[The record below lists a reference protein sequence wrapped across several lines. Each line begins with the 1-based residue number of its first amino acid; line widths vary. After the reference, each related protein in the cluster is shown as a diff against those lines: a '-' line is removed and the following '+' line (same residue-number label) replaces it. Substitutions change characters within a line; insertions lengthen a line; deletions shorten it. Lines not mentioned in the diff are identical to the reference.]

1 MKIKLNFPTLA
12 TLIFFALQAC
22 TTKDK
27 QPSEKVF
34 QSPTPK
40 KESAVL
46 QPDTITAL
54 SDQKDSVAFFKAPD
68 GSIYRITLND
78 ENGNPVVSADES
90 LIAKDSLYCI
100 TDIYLGTKRKKSKT
114 SFAVKTY
121 KIFKNV
127 AALKKTFV
135 ADSIMR
141 NLSPAISS
149 DSNSVRVTQEKRNV
163 TITTAF
169 IYAVSREDD
178 NDFHVIIGDS
188 LPYDVSKSITVEI
201 SGLPNPPNN
210 ATDSIQNTR
219 TVFESFFGE
228 KCSGAYTVFSPPIKI
243 SVNGSLFFDIDHAA
257 GIIGTGIYKPETCWE
272 IHPVNSIT
280 FK

>member
-1 MKIKLNFPTLA
+1 MA
-12 TLIFFALQAC
+12 R
-22 TTKDK
+22 
-27 QPSEKVF
+27 
-34 QSPTPK
+34 
-40 KESAVL
+40 
-46 QPDTITAL
+46 
-54 SDQKDSVAFFKAPD
+54 
-68 GSIYRITLND
+68 Y
-78 ENGNPVVSADES
+78 
-90 LIAKDSLYCI
+90 SLYCI

-114 SFAVKTY
+114 SFATKAYKT
-121 KIFKNV
+121 FKTV

-141 NLSPAISS
+141 NLSPAIKS
-149 DSNSVRVTQEKRNV
+149 DSGSVRVTQEKRNV
-163 TITTAF
+163 IITTAF

-188 LPYDVSKSITVEI
+188 LPYNVANSITVEI
-201 SGLPNPPNN
+201 SGLPNPANN

-219 TVFESFFGE
+219 NVFESFFGE

-243 SVNGSLFFDIDHAA
+243 SVSGSLFFDIDHAA
-257 GIIGTGIYKPETCWE
+257 GIVGTGIYKPQSCWE

>member
-1 MKIKLNFPTLA
+1 MKIKLNFPTLV
-12 TLIFFALQAC
+12 TLIFLALQAC

-27 QPSEKVF
+27 KPSEKVF
-34 QSPTPK
+34 QSPAPG
-40 KESAVL
+40 KERLVL
-46 QPDTITAL
+46 EPDTITSL

-68 GSIYRITLND
+68 GNVYRITLND
-78 ENGNPVVSADES
+78 EDGNFVLPTEES
-90 LIAKDSLYCI
+90 LIARDSLYCI

-114 SFAVKTY
+114 SFVVKTY
-121 KIFKNV
+121 KTFKTV
-127 AALKKTFV
+127 AALKKTFI

-141 NLSPAISS
+141 SLSPAITS

-257 GIIGTGIYKPETCWE
+257 GIIGTGIYKPQSCWE

-280 FK
+280 FN